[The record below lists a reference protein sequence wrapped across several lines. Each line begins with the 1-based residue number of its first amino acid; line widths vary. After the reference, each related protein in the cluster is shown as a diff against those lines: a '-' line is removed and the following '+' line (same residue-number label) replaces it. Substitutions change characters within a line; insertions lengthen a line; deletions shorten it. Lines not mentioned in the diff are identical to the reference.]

1 MSTFLV
7 PMFALFILAAQGG
20 TAAAQAVGDPVNGE
34 AVFRFGNTSC
44 SNCHGNG
51 AVGGWGPDL
60 AGKGI
65 TVAQATRAIRQPLWR
80 MPSFALSQ
88 LTNQEIVDMVA
99 YWDSLPPAPE
109 IGAWR
114 EPAPVNPPRGQ
125 QLAVTIIGC
134 GQCHGAT
141 LTTPRHGAAEV
152 GADFEWFKHMVYNH
166 STAMPEKFDLR
177 EANQDGPPRP
187 RRRVRMGNYTPRR
200 LPEAELREIWDWM
213 TDIGLLVPVSA
224 RLAGGPA
231 AAAGTTYTL
240 DVANNALPQ
249 VGMTAE
255 DVTVSLIVPAGTQV
269 VSATGTGYQG
279 VQRNGQAEVAVWRV
293 PDLEP
298 KASQQFTITL
308 SGTPAGDAVPRGTVG
323 WARPVATSDALVN
336 FALPRPGG
344 RGRGAGE

>member
-1 MSTFLV
+1 
-7 PMFALFILAAQGG
+7 
-20 TAAAQAVGDPVNGE
+20 
-34 AVFRFGNTSC
+34 
-44 SNCHGNG
+44 
-51 AVGGWGPDL
+51 
-60 AGKGI
+60 
-65 TVAQATRAIRQPLWR
+65 
-80 MPSFALSQ
+80 
-88 LTNQEIVDMVA
+88 
-99 YWDSLPPAPE
+99 
-109 IGAWR
+109 
-114 EPAPVNPPRGQ
+114 
-125 QLAVTIIGC
+125 
-134 GQCHGAT
+134 
-141 LTTPRHGAAEV
+141 
-152 GADFEWFKHMVYNH
+152 
-166 STAMPEKFDLR
+166 MPEKFDLR

-249 VGMTAE
+249 IGMTAE